1 MNAGGSKSLHRR
13 EQTWVCVVA
22 ALFLCDFIVCGY
34 LPSQQRLSSVRQ
46 AQAQQQ
52 QTINMAAA
60 QGVELA
66 RLKTKLRDTERL
78 VERFDASVPP
88 DRALGDFL
96 KRVADVMVT
105 CNLTDPEVL
114 PGKEFSA
121 GDLGCIPVHLTCHGT
136 LSQVFGFFNR
146 LQTLD
151 RLVRIETMMLQ
162 NDAEFTGQLKLEA
175 DVVIFHQSGRF
186 KSDKTAPAQSA
197 DEVSHGA

>member
-66 RLKTKLRDTERL
+66 RRL

-121 GDLGCIPVHLTCHGT
+121 GDLGCIPVHLTWHGT